1 MSDRFRL
8 IILRILNVVWFLVWR
23 LTVSILVGNA
33 VFHFLPPE
41 HETYTQGSKVNAL
54 FQIAVRPTGN
64 SSCAVK
70 PWNEFNAE
78 QDKVC
83 TYLPDQNDC
92 YVNSKITC
100 SVKRISTEEYELIYT
115 DPFFTEERTSHYRI
129 TEGRVEPL
137 SFILDSS
144 SRRCEAGLIAG
155 IFTLLLTLVPLL
167 YCTWRRRRKIQATAK
182 KARMAAQHKD

>member
-1 MSDRFRL
+1 
-8 IILRILNVVWFLVWR
+8 
-23 LTVSILVGNA
+23 